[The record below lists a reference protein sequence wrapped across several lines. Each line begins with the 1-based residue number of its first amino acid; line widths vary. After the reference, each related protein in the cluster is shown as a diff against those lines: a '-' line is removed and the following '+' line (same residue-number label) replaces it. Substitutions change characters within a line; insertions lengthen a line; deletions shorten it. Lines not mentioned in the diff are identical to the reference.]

1 MQWPL
6 QGRRHYL
13 ITVFCSWLQNAGL
26 ERVGPFAVPT
36 LFYPPAFQ
44 KRSALLM
51 WADQSVEIIYK
62 TLKPSEINLVILL
75 ILKVKL
81 FLVYKLLL

>member
-13 ITVFCSWLQNAGL
+13 ITVFCSWLQNADL

-36 LFYPPAFQ
+36 LFYPPAFP

-62 TLKPSEINLVILL
+62 AHKFKEIELVILL
-75 ILKVKL
+75 ILNLNL